1 MGLKMMSRSELC
13 GQCFGGGKVPSLA
26 DRNGSVWGDGGERDC
41 DRCKGSGREIYE
53 VAKPTAKKIRDY
65 EKKLDETMKRIGL

>member
-1 MGLKMMSRSELC
+1 MTFRSELC
-13 GQCFGGGKVPSLA
+13 SGCMGAGKVPSLA

-41 DRCKGSGREIYE
+41 EKCKGAGREMYE
-53 VAKPTAKKIRDY
+53 VKNPPDKKVREY